1 MKLNILNIKNIK
13 NRNIILF
20 LGLILILGIVWLY
33 QTKKREGL
41 APAAADPPADAPAA
55 QAPAAADPPTPTAAS
70 MTALST
76 SFQSQLAAAGVP
88 APSPEEISGVLTQLT
103 SLISQEVAATSN
115 MQDATEQAEQAT
127 PVVNTVA
134 PILPFPDTTF
144 FHGAKF
150 GDAFCPAYQSN
161 QTDLNNKCSLLT
173 SENCNATDCCIWV
186 NGSKCIAGNATGPA
200 ASSGLQPTDYTY
212 YSYKYQC
219 YGSCGSTVG
228 ANSGGGGSGGPLG
241 PPYNP
246 CNDDSLTIIPLQC
259 NNAFW
264 DAANCSIHT
273 IPLDTT
279 GYIPMPGSPQYNFT
293 VSDGNL
299 DMTHVPDMNWGAYK
313 SLISETIAA
322 NPSMCLVDTAAGGN
336 SRSRS
341 SCRGSGGGG
350 SSRGSGGGGSS
361 RGGSSRGSGGGGSSR
376 GSASPSSDCEDS
388 SMTII
393 PTTCFNQMAS
403 TLNCSA
409 WNIPLNST
417 GTIETGRGKKI
428 VIANNQMDLSLD
440 EDSNWGTLKLKMTT
454 TVQANPEV
462 CNATNPFHLTP
473 G

>member
-1 MKLNILNIKNIK
+1 MKLTIN

-41 APAAADPPADAPAA
+41 AILPAPAAAPASAAPAPAA
-55 QAPAAADPPTPTAAS
+55 PAAAAPADPPTPTAAS
-70 MTALST
+70 MAALST

-88 APSPEEISGVLTQLT
+88 SPSPEEISGVLTQLT
-103 SLISQEVAATSN
+103 NIISQEVAATSN
-115 MQDATEQAEQAT
+115 RQDATEQAEQAT

-150 GDAFCPAYQSN
+150 GDAFCPAYQGN

-228 ANSGGGGSGGPLG
+228 ANSGGGGSGGSLG

-279 GYIPMPGSPQYNFT
+279 GFIPMPGSPQYNFT

-313 SLISETIAA
+313 SLISETIASD
-322 NPSMCLVDTAAGGN
+322 PSMCLVDTAAGGN

-341 SCRGSGGGG
+341 SCRGSGGGS
-350 SSRGSGGGGSS
+350 SSRGT
-361 RGGSSRGSGGGGSSR
+361 
-376 GSASPSSDCEDS
+376 ASPSSDCEDG

-462 CNATNPFHLTP
+462 CSATNPFHLTP